1 MYYFVLCRHGQHST
15 VRDLI
20 CIILSSV
27 DTDNIPQWEKELQ
40 QELQDYELVD
50 DAGDVDDADIENEIL
65 QQIEQETN
73 SVWSEGSDQSESRR
87 RTLSEGSDQ
96 SEKTSV
102 KSKYLQW

>member
-1 MYYFVLCRHGQHST
+1 M
-15 VRDLI
+15 
-20 CIILSSV
+20 ILSSA

-73 SVWSEGSDQSESRR
+73 SVWSEGSDQSE
-87 RTLSEGSDQ
+87 T
-96 SEKTSV
+96 TV
-102 KSKYLQW
+102 KSKYSDQWKTKTNVFKLQLFSDNVRGLNEKSVLALIATGE